1 MRISLDALQILD
13 AIDTRGSFA
22 AAAEALHRVPSALTH
37 AINKLEGDLAVTLFV
52 RQGRRA
58 VLTPAGRLLLE
69 EGRHLL
75 SAAGELECRVKRIA
89 TGWEHELRIAVEAV
103 LDLDALWPVIAEFY
117 GLTAPSSQALSPN
130 PSPASGRGE
139 LTAAAP
145 EFGWSGT
152 RLRLSTEVLGGCW
165 DALATRRADLAIG
178 APGDMPPGGGY
189 RTQALGRSQPVFAV
203 APSHPLAKM
212 REPIPAAELLKHRAV
227 VIADTSRQLLARTA
241 GLLTGQDTL
250 VVPDFAAKL
259 AAQVAGLGVGH
270 LPRPL
275 VAPETAAG
283 RLVEKRTNEPLPD
296 LPLYV
301 AWRSDHEGKAL
312 EWFLGK
318 LTDGALR
325 DRLLGAMPR
334 QDGKRRS
341 KR

>member
-1 MRISLDALQILD
+1 MRISLDALQVLD
-13 AIDTRGSFA
+13 AIDARGSFA
-22 AAAEALHRVPSALTH
+22 AAAAALHRVPSALTH
-37 AINKLEGDLAVTLFV
+37 AVRKLEDDLAVTLFV
-52 RQGRRA
+52 REGRRA

-75 SAAGELECRVKRIA
+75 NAAGELECRVQRVA

-103 LDLDALWPVIAEFY
+103 LDVNALWPLIGDFY
-117 GLTAPSSQALSPN
+117 K
-130 PSPASGRGE
+130 E
-139 LTAAAP
+139 M
-145 EFGWSGT
+145 SGT

-189 RTQALGRSQPVFAV
+189 RTRLLGRSQTVFAV
-203 APSHPLAKM
+203 APQHPLAKA
-212 REPIPAAELLKHRAV
+212 REPLPAAEILKHRAV

-270 LPRPL
+270 LPKRL
-275 VAPETAAG
+275 AAPVRGPRG
-283 RLVEKRTNEPLPD
+283 RCARRTVEPAPD
-296 LPLYV
+296 LPLHL
-301 AWRSDHEGKAL
+301 AWRSDHEGRAL

-318 LTDGALR
+318 LDNAKLR
-325 DRLLGAMPR
+325 ARLLGR
-334 QDGKRRS
+334 VS
-341 KR
+341 

>member
-1 MRISLDALQILD
+1 MRISLDALQVLD

-22 AAAEALHRVPSALTH
+22 AAAAALHRVPSALTH
-37 AINKLEGDLAVTLFV
+37 AIKKLEDDLAVTLFV

-75 SAAGELECRVKRIA
+75 NAAGELECRVKRIA

-103 LDLDALWPVIAEFY
+103 LDMDALWPLIGDFY
-117 GLTAPSSQALSPN
+117 
-130 PSPASGRGE
+130 RE
-139 LTAAAP
+139 L
-145 EFGWSGT
+145 SGT
-152 RLRLSTEVLGGCW
+152 RLRLSSEVLGGCW
-165 DALATRRADLAIG
+165 DALATRRAALAIG

-189 RTQALGRSQPVFAV
+189 RTQLLGRSQPVFAV
-203 APSHPLAKM
+203 APSHPLAKA

-241 GLLTGQDTL
+241 GLLSGQDTL

-259 AAQVAGLGVGH
+259 AAQAAGLGVGH

-275 VAPETAAG
+275 VAPEIAAG
-283 RLVEKRTNEPLPD
+283 RLVEKRTGEALPD

-301 AWRSDHEGKAL
+301 AWRSDHEGLAL
-312 EWFLGK
+312 AWFLRR
-318 LTDGALR
+318 LEDEALR
-325 DRLLGAMPR
+325 AALLGEVP
-334 QDGKRRS
+334 KRRATRAARRPS
-341 KR
+341 R

>member
-22 AAAEALHRVPSALTH
+22 AAADALHRVPSALTH
-37 AINKLEGDLAVTLFV
+37 AIKKLEDDLAVTLFV

-103 LDLDALWPVIAEFY
+103 LDLNALWPLIGEFY
-117 GLTAPSSQALSPN
+117 KQM
-130 PSPASGRGE
+130 
-139 LTAAAP
+139 
-145 EFGWSGT
+145 SGT

-189 RTQALGRSQPVFAV
+189 RTAYLGRSQPVFAV
-203 APSHPLAKM
+203 APSHPMAKA
-212 REPIPAAELLKHRAV
+212 REPLSAAELLKHRAV

-241 GLLTGQDTL
+241 GLLSGQDTL

-259 AAQVAGLGVGH
+259 AAQAAGLGVGH
-270 LPRPL
+270 LPRRL
-275 VAPETAAG
+275 AAPEIAAG
-283 RLVEKRTNEPLPD
+283 RLVEKRTNEALPD
-296 LPLYV
+296 LPLYA
-301 AWRSDHEGKAL
+301 AWRSDHEGLAL
-312 EWFLGK
+312 AWFLRR
-318 LTDGALR
+318 LEDEALR
-325 DRLLGAMPR
+325 ARLLGEAPK
-334 QDGKRRS
+334 KRATRAARRPS
-341 KR
+341 R

>member
-1 MRISLDALQILD
+1 MRISLDALQVLD

-37 AINKLEGDLAVTLFV
+37 AIQKLENDLAVTLFV
-52 RQGRRA
+52 REGRRA

-75 SAAGELECRVKRIA
+75 NAAGELECRVKRIS

-103 LDLDALWPVIAEFY
+103 LDPNALWPVIGEFY
-117 GLTAPSSQALSPN
+117 KQM
-130 PSPASGRGE
+130 
-139 LTAAAP
+139 
-145 EFGWSGT
+145 SGT

-189 RTQALGRSQPVFAV
+189 RTRLLGRSRPVFAV
-203 APSHPLAKM
+203 APSHPLAKA
-212 REPIPAAELLKHRAV
+212 REPIPASEILKHRAV
-227 VIADTSRQLLARTA
+227 VIADTSRQLLARSA

-259 AAQVAGLGVGH
+259 AAQMAGLGVGH

-275 VAPETAAG
+275 AAPAIAAG
-283 RLVEKRTNEPLPD
+283 RLVAKRTVEPGPD
-296 LPLYV
+296 LPLHV
-301 AWRSDHEGKAL
+301 AWRSDHEGQAL
-312 EWFLGK
+312 AWFLERLEDEK
-318 LTDGALR
+318 LRA
-325 DRLLGAMPR
+325 RLLGAAP
-334 QDGKRRS
+334 GKKTATRAATRPS
-341 KR
+341 R

>member
-1 MRISLDALQILD
+1 MQISFDALQVLD
-13 AIDTRGSFA
+13 SIDTRGSFA
-22 AAAEALHRVPSALTH
+22 AAAAALHRVPSALTH
-37 AINKLEGDLAVTLFV
+37 AIHKLEGNLAVTLFV

-103 LDLDALWPVIAEFY
+103 LDLNALWPLIGEFY
-117 GLTAPSSQALSPN
+117 KQM
-130 PSPASGRGE
+130 
-139 LTAAAP
+139 
-145 EFGWSGT
+145 SGT

-189 RTQALGRSQPVFAV
+189 RTQVLGHSQPVFAV

-212 REPIPAAELLKHRAV
+212 REPIPAAALLKHRAV
-227 VIADTSRQLLARTA
+227 VIADTSRQLLARSA

-250 VVPDFAAKL
+250 LVPDFAAKL

-270 LPRPL
+270 LPQPL
-275 VAPETAAG
+275 AAPEIAAG
-283 RLVEKRTNEPLPD
+283 RLVARRTSEALPD
-296 LPLYV
+296 LPLHI
-301 AWRSDHEGKAL
+301 AWRGDHEGLAL
-312 EWFLGK
+312 VWFLERLGDE
-318 LTDGALR
+318 TLR
-325 DRLLGAMPR
+325 ARLLGEAPKER
-334 QDGKRRS
+334 ATRAVRRPS
-341 KR
+341 R

>member
-1 MRISLDALQILD
+1 MRISLDALQVLD

-22 AAAEALHRVPSALTH
+22 AAADALNRVPSALTH
-37 AINKLEGDLAVTLFV
+37 AIKKLEDDLAVTLFV

-75 SAAGELECRVKRIA
+75 GAAGELECRVKRIA

-103 LDLDALWPVIAEFY
+103 LDLNALWPLVADFY
-117 GLTAPSSQALSPN
+117 KQM
-130 PSPASGRGE
+130 
-139 LTAAAP
+139 
-145 EFGWSGT
+145 SGT

-178 APGDMPPGGGY
+178 APGDMPPGGGF
-189 RTQALGRSQPVFAV
+189 RTRPLGRSQPVFAV
-203 APSHPLAKM
+203 APTHPLAKM
-212 REPIPAAELLKHRAV
+212 REPILAAELLKHRAV

-259 AAQVAGLGVGH
+259 AAQEAGLGVGH

-275 VAPETAAG
+275 TAPAIAAG
-283 RLVEKRTNEPLPD
+283 RLVEKRTSEALPD
-296 LPLYV
+296 LPLHV
-301 AWRSDHEGKAL
+301 AWRSDHEGLAL
-312 EWFLGK
+312 AWFLERLEDEK
-318 LTDGALR
+318 LRA
-325 DRLLGAMPR
+325 RLLGATA
-334 QDGKRRS
+334 RRATRAATRPS
-341 KR
+341 R

>member
-1 MRISLDALQILD
+1 MQISLDALQILD

-22 AAAEALHRVPSALTH
+22 AAAAALHRVPSALTH

-52 RQGRRA
+52 RQGRRS

-103 LDLDALWPVIAEFY
+103 LDLSALWPLVDDFY
-117 GLTAPSSQALSPN
+117 QQM
-130 PSPASGRGE
+130 
-139 LTAAAP
+139 
-145 EFGWSGT
+145 SGT

-189 RTQALGRSQPVFAV
+189 RTAFLGRSQPVFAV
-203 APSHPLAKM
+203 APAHPLSSA
-212 REPIPAAELLKHRAV
+212 REPLPAAEILKHRAV

-241 GLLTGQDTL
+241 GLLSGQDTL

-275 VAPETAAG
+275 AAPEIAAG
-283 RLVEKRTNEPLPD
+283 RLMEKRTSEALPD

-301 AWRSDHEGKAL
+301 AWRGDHEGQAL
-312 EWFLGK
+312 AWFLERLG
-318 LTDGALR
+318 DAALR
-325 DRLLGAMPR
+325 ARLLGEPAP
-334 QDGKRRS
+334 KRATRAARPPS
-341 KR
+341 R

>member
-1 MRISLDALQILD
+1 MLISLDALQVLD

-22 AAAEALHRVPSALTH
+22 SAADALHRVPSALTH
-37 AINKLEGDLAVTLFV
+37 AIRKLEDDLAVTLFV

-75 SAAGELECRVKRIA
+75 GAAGELECRVKRIA

-103 LDLDALWPVIAEFY
+103 LDLDALWPLVADFY
-117 GLTAPSSQALSPN
+117 KQM
-130 PSPASGRGE
+130 
-139 LTAAAP
+139 
-145 EFGWSGT
+145 SGT

-189 RTQALGRSQPVFAV
+189 RTQVLGRSQPVFAV
-203 APSHPLAKM
+203 APSHPLAKA
-212 REPIPAAELLKHRAV
+212 REPIAAAALLKHRAV

-270 LPRPL
+270 LPQPL
-275 VAPETAAG
+275 AAPEIAAG
-283 RLVEKRTNEPLPD
+283 RLVAKRTTEATPD
-296 LPLYV
+296 LPLHI
-301 AWRSDHEGKAL
+301 AWRGDHEGLAL
-312 EWFLGK
+312 SWFLERLG
-318 LTDGALR
+318 DEVLR
-325 DRLLGAMPR
+325 ARLLGEAPKKKTATR
-334 QDGKRRS
+334 AARRPS
-341 KR
+341 R

>member
-1 MRISLDALQILD
+1 MQISLDALQILD
-13 AIDTRGSFA
+13 AIDARGSFA

-37 AINKLEGDLAVTLFV
+37 AVRKLEDDLAVTLFV

-103 LDLDALWPVIAEFY
+103 LDVNALWPLVGDFY
-117 GLTAPSSQALSPN
+117 K
-130 PSPASGRGE
+130 E
-139 LTAAAP
+139 M
-145 EFGWSGT
+145 SGT
-152 RLRLSTEVLGGCW
+152 RLRLTTEVLGGCW

-189 RTQALGRSQPVFAV
+189 RTQFIGRSQPVFAV
-203 APSHPLAKM
+203 APSHPLAKA
-212 REPIPAAELLKHRAV
+212 REPLPAAEILRHRAV

-270 LPRPL
+270 LPLPL
-275 VAPETAAG
+275 AAPAIAAG
-283 RLVEKRTNEPLPD
+283 RLLVKRTVEAGPD
-296 LPLYV
+296 LPLHL
-301 AWRSDHEGKAL
+301 AWRSDHEGRAL
-312 EWFLGK
+312 EWFLEK
-318 LTDGALR
+318 LEDEGLR
-325 DRLLGAMPR
+325 ARLLGESP
-334 QDGKRRS
+334 KRRATRAGRS
-341 KR
+341 PSR